1 LVLLPSGYDEVAF
14 SRDVISRWGHVCDAV
29 IDDEGLLHPQ
39 MGHLGR
45 LCEAH
50 PEVAPEI
57 FQFLEELLA
66 RKDAISEI
74 ENAVAISFLD
84 WQAVQRLGFSK
95 QLPAKLADT
104 IKDQWERYHRDT

>member
-1 LVLLPSGYDEVAF
+1 M
-14 SRDVISRWGHVCDAV
+14 

-50 PEVAPEI
+50 PEIAPEI

-66 RKDAISEI
+66 RKDAVSEV
-74 ENAVAISFLD
+74 ENAVAISFLN
-84 WQAVQRLGFSK
+84 WEELQRLGFSK
-95 QLPAKLADT
+95 QLPAKLTDT
-104 IKDQWERYHRDT
+104 IKGQWKRYQRDT